1 MARRVRASRES
12 VAYQED
18 YAAAP
23 RREQQE
29 PLRVV
34 GTRKKKRHGALRAQ
48 QLACFGLVL
57 AIAGA
62 ILYSHMTLTRLTREA
77 AAQESALE
85 TLESE
90 YVALKA
96 QQDRALSL
104 SYVEDYARNSLGMVK
119 MDNNQIEYIE
129 MNNPDRIEVAQETTS
144 LSGMVSGLVRSF
156 NAILEYLG

>member
-1 MARRVRASRES
+1 MAKRVRASRES

-18 YAAAP
+18 AYAVAP
-23 RREQQE
+23 RKQQE

-34 GTRKKKRHGALRAQ
+34 GSRRKKRTGALRVQ

-62 ILYSHMTLTRLTREA
+62 ILYSHMTLTRLTRQA
-77 AAQESALE
+77 STQEGALE
-85 TLESE
+85 TLQSE

-129 MNNPDRIEVAQETTS
+129 MNNPDRIETAQETASLGGMMSGFVKS
-144 LSGMVSGLVRSF
+144 LS
-156 NAILEYLG
+156 AILEYLG

>member
-1 MARRVRASRES
+1 MAKRVRASRES

-18 YAAAP
+18 GYAVAP
-23 RREQQE
+23 QRQQ

-34 GTRKKKRHGALRAQ
+34 GSRPKRRAGALRAQ

-77 AAQESALE
+77 ATQEAALE
-85 TLESE
+85 TLGSE

-104 SYVEDYARNSLGMVK
+104 SYVEDYAHNTLGMVK

-144 LSGMVSGLVRSF
+144 LSGAMSGLVRSF